1 MCENELYFNWLISSG
16 ADITIYP
23 LAILEDNYSYL
34 IVDTNNVAVV
44 VDPAD
49 PMVVEVKKSAIKK
62 YNCAVHVQFYRM
74 Q

>member
-49 PMVVEVKKSAIKK
+49 PMVVEVRKSAK
-62 YNCAVHVQFYRM
+62 YNCAVQFYRM